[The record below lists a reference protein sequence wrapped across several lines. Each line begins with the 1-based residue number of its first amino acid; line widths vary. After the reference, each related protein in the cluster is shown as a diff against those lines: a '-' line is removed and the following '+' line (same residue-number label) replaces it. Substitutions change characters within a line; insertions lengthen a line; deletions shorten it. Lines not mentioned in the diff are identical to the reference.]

1 VSPGLTRTELFDSR
15 PAETRAFVEQ
25 LAIPAGAIA
34 EAIGFAINQPANIDV
49 NELIVRPT
57 MQAA

>member
-1 VSPGLTRTELFDSR
+1 
-15 PAETRAFVEQ
+15 

-34 EAIGFAINQPANIDV
+34 EAIGFAINQPANVDV